1 MTYFFGDRQIF
12 GREAE
17 LAMLQE
23 AFERVSQTGD
33 GEVVLVRGPAGIGKT
48 ALVKAFAGA
57 GVTTRFAAA
66 RAEDMSSHV
75 PYGPVFRVLESICL
89 PGEMEGLALSSDAS
103 LSDSPAQLNARLTE
117 AIHAKASAATPLVI
131 FIDDLQWLDAA
142 SATFLRAFAA
152 DGMKNILLISAIRTD
167 DGQGISSSQPGS
179 MLEHATSRVT
189 RLDLLSLAPNA
200 VEDMMPSQR
209 FGDGLKPVA
218 RLVQSVASGNPFHIR
233 LILQD
238 LALQERR
245 SDLTSLLS
253 AQKDWGIQTLISRHS
268 AQLPDET
275 RQILQ
280 MAACIG
286 ASSDQ
291 GLLAAASQISDQKL
305 NDLLLPAIQNGFV
318 RMEGGTVQ
326 FQHHGLRE
334 HILSELGPDQRAR
347 LHAMI
352 ACSMIVAEPLSV
364 AQQLA
369 AADHIVKAADGPALR
384 DHADAMLAVLL
395 KAAQVVKVAGS
406 LDTAL
411 CYAEK
416 GLSLLG
422 KGEPQGPLQWTFELL
437 RCAILVEIR
446 GAAIHDDALERLAA
460 LARSP
465 LDQARALRLKAGV
478 LILRGA
484 YERAIRLAL
493 DGLACLDIHLSR
505 KPGEP
510 EISAAFSAAIAAY
523 DALVADGFEN
533 APLLTDETIIVA
545 MDLLA
550 TLQSSFFS
558 DDGLKCLHVAKIVE
572 LSARYG
578 VCEASCYGLAWCGVC
593 VAGEYAAYETALGLA
608 EAAVALS
615 KARSFQAYRT
625 SALVALDQ
633 VSVWLKPLSY
643 ALMRARE
650 AYDHGK
656 RSGDVSMACYA
667 ANHVVSDL
675 LAMGAPLRT
684 VSSEIERGLELA
696 RGVGFDDVI
705 KILELQ
711 QRFVEKLSGT
721 DIATEVASDA
731 AIIGT
736 GSEMSPLSFW
746 GPLFEGLAAFHHGQL
761 EPASHFLAQARKW
774 TWTTPA
780 HIHIADLLFHAALCQ
795 IMLGCDPGEDRAEI
809 AELARCNP
817 LTFASKQ
824 ALLNAETH
832 RANGEMIDALRCYE
846 QAIQAASN
854 AGFLHEIAFSHE
866 RAGRLSFEAGLFSA
880 ARLHL
885 RQAQHHY
892 RQWGAQP
899 KSEQIQQEFSALF
912 ATGSDDRR
920 KPDTQAQQRAA
931 QMHARADLISN
942 AHVTVLGSMAA
953 AIVHEVNQPLSA
965 IVTYANSGTRWLQ
978 HQPPQLEKAASNF
991 ARIEQAGMR
1000 ASGIIMALRS
1010 LAKQSPAN
1018 LEFVDLSAIVNHV
1031 LPLVERDERAEGVT
1045 ITCTLAADGG
1055 LLADSIQIQQI
1066 VLNLMTN
1073 ALDAMRARSGRRVL
1087 AISSEIHGSDI
1098 RLLVTD
1104 SGTGISETVRD
1115 RIFDPFFSTKD
1126 NGLGMGLSICK
1137 TIAEIHGGS
1146 LGIGQSSAAGTTMVL
1161 SLPLTAMPQSADED
1175 PPAA

>member
-12 GREAE
+12 GRETE

-23 AFERVSQTGD
+23 ALERVSQTGD
-33 GEVVLVRGPAGIGKT
+33 GEVVLVRGPTGIGKT
-48 ALVKAFAGA
+48 ALVKAFASA

-66 RAEDMSSHV
+66 RTEDMSSHV
-75 PYGPVFRVLESICL
+75 PYGPVFRILESICQ
-89 PGEMEGLALSSDAS
+89 PGEMEGLALSPDAS
-103 LSDSPAQLNARLTE
+103 LSDSPAQLSARLTE
-117 AIHAKASAATPLVI
+117 AIQAKASAAAPLVI
-131 FIDDLQWLDAA
+131 FIDDLQWLDTA
-142 SATFLRAFAA
+142 SAAFLRAFAA
-152 DGMKNILLISAIRTD
+152 DGMKNILLIGAIRTD
-167 DGQGISSSQPGS
+167 DGQGIVSGQPGS
-179 MLEHATSRVT
+179 MLEHAASRTT
-189 RLDLLSLAPNA
+189 RLDLLSLPPNA
-200 VEDMMPSQR
+200 VEDMMSSQR

-233 LILQD
+233 LILRDLSRKEGRQD
-238 LALQERR
+238 L
-245 SDLTSLLS
+245 TVLLS
-253 AQKDWGIQTLISRHS
+253 AQKNWDIQTLMSGHFD
-268 AQLPDET
+268 QLPEET

-280 MAACIG
+280 LAACIG

-291 GLLAAASQISDQKL
+291 RLLAAAGRISDQRL
-305 NDLLLPAIQNGFV
+305 DDLLFPAIQNGLV
-318 RMEGGTVQ
+318 RIEGGAIQ
-326 FQHHGLRE
+326 FQHHRLRE
-334 HILSELGPDQRAR
+334 HVLTGLACDQRAR

-352 ACSMIVAEPLSV
+352 ACSMIEAENPPI

-369 AADHIVKAADGPALR
+369 AAGHIVNAADAPALR
-384 DHADAMLAVLL
+384 GHSGAMLAVLL
-395 KAAQVVKVAGS
+395 KAAQVVKAAGS
-406 LDTAL
+406 LDAAL

-422 KGEPQGPLQWTFELL
+422 ESEPQGPLQWTFELL
-437 RCAILVEIR
+437 RCAILVEIK

-484 YERAIRLAL
+484 YERAISLAL

-505 KPGEP
+505 KPDEP
-510 EISAAFSAAIAAY
+510 EIAAAFSAAIAAY

-533 APLLTDETIIVA
+533 APLLTDEKIIVA

-684 VSSEIERGLELA
+684 VGSEIERGLELA

-711 QRFVEKLSGT
+711 QRFVEKLAGT
-721 DIATEVASDA
+721 DITAAAAGDA
-731 AIIGT
+731 ALIRS

-746 GPLFEGLAAFHHGQL
+746 GPLFDGIAAFHHGRL
-761 EPASHFLAQARKW
+761 ETASHFLTQARKW
-774 TWTTPA
+774 TWTTPG
-780 HIHIADLLFHAALCQ
+780 HIHIADLHFHAALCQ
-795 IMLGCDPGEDRAEI
+795 IMLGCDPGADRAVI
-809 AELARCNP
+809 AGLARGNP

-824 ALLNAETH
+824 ALLDAETH
-832 RANGEMIDALRCYE
+832 RANGETIHALRCYE
-846 QAIQAASN
+846 QAIEAAGN
-854 AGFLHEIAFSHE
+854 AGFLHEIAFAHE
-866 RAGRLSFEAGLFSA
+866 RAGRLSFETGLFSA

-885 RQAQHHY
+885 RQAQHYY
-892 RQWGAQP
+892 RRWGAQP
-899 KSEQIQQEFSALF
+899 KSEQIQLEFTALF
-912 ATGSDDRR
+912 ATDCDDKR
-920 KPDTQAQQRAA
+920 KPDAQEQHRAA
-931 QMHARADLISN
+931 QMDARADLIRN
-942 AHVTVLGSMAA
+942 AHVTILGSMAA

-965 IVTYANSGTRWLQ
+965 IVTYANSGARWLQ
-978 HQPPQLEKAASNF
+978 HKPPQLDKAASNF

-1000 ASGIIMALRS
+1000 ASGIVMALRS

-1018 LEFVDLSAIVNHV
+1018 LEFVDLSAIVNQV
-1031 LPLVERDERAEGVT
+1031 LPIVERDERAEGVT
-1045 ITCTLAADGG
+1045 ITCALAADGG
-1055 LLADSIQIQQI
+1055 LFADSIQIQQI

-1073 ALDAMRARSGRRVL
+1073 ALDAMRAKSGRRAL
-1087 AISSEIHGSDI
+1087 AVASEIHGSDI
-1098 RLLVTD
+1098 RLLVSDTG
-1104 SGTGISETVRD
+1104 SGIAEAVRD

-1126 NGLGMGLSICK
+1126 SGLGMGLSICK

-1161 SLPLTAMPQSADED
+1161 SLPLTAMPQSAGED
-1175 PPAA
+1175 PPAP